1 MTDTYNGWYDWDT
14 WNCAL
19 WIGNDEFLY
28 DIARRC
34 VTYANF
40 LQRIKDLGLYE
51 AECTP
56 DGARWADADYSEM
69 NELIEEF
76 NQ

>member
-1 MTDTYNGWYDWDT
+1 MDGYNGWYDWDT

-19 WIGNDEFLY
+19 WIGNDEFIY
-28 DIARRC
+28 DVARRC
-34 VTYANF
+34 ATYEHF
-40 LQRIKDLGLYE
+40 LKRIKDDE
-51 AECTP
+51 FFTECTP

-69 NELIEEF
+69 NALIQEF